1 MDYDK
6 LIGRLYTKQLSY
18 AAYTNSE
25 LAHVLEDASTALSEL
40 HAENEKLW
48 AELEQVK
55 GERDEAVE
63 HLRGQCRYCKRNLV
77 CISRKG
83 PHSNCWEW
91 RGPQEK

>member
-25 LAHVLEDASTALSEL
+25 LAHVLEDARTALSEL
-40 HAENEKLW
+40 HAENEKLR

-55 GERDEAVE
+55 GERDEAV
-63 HLRGQCRYCKRNLV
+63 RGAAEVRA
-77 CISRKG
+77 G
-83 PHSNCWEW
+83 A
-91 RGPQEK
+91 G